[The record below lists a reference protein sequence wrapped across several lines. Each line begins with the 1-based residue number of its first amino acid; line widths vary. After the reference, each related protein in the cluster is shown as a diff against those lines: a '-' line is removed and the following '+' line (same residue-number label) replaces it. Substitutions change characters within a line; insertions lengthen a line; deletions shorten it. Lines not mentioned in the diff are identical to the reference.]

1 MTADLVPEPSDP
13 VPTKPMQIETELPVA
28 GPFDPAV
35 FAFLAQ
41 RRIAGVEVADERS
54 YQRSMDCSHGHA
66 LMRVWWD
73 GARVQMSA
81 TLEDVRDADTVITAA
96 RHLLSLDADPRL
108 PDAALADDPVLG
120 PSVRRRPGL
129 RVGGSVEPH
138 EMLLRAMI
146 GQQISE
152 AAARTALHRLAE
164 HAPATRLPAEGID
177 RFFPDAAVVAEH
189 GRTVLRGPG
198 RRIDSVVTSAERI
211 AGGDLDLR
219 QAATTADLAAMLL
232 PLPGIGPW
240 TVGYVAL
247 RWLGD
252 PDVFLPGDLAV
263 RAGLTRLAGAPAR
276 LSPAAVT
283 AMARAWAPWRSW
295 AVLHAWQAHLAPSAS

>member
-1 MTADLVPEPSDP
+1 MHPDVEPATVDT
-13 VPTKPMQIETELPVA
+13 VLPVA

-35 FAFLAQ
+35 FAFLAH
-41 RRIAGVEVADERS
+41 RRITGVEVADGTS
-54 YQRSMDCSHGHA
+54 YQRSMDCPHGHA
-66 LMRVWWD
+66 LMRVAWD
-73 GARVQMSA
+73 GARIRLSA
-81 TLEDVRDADTVITAA
+81 TLEDARDAATVTSAA
-96 RHLLSLDADPRL
+96 RTLLSLDADPRL
-108 PDAALADDPVLG
+108 PDAALAEDPVLG
-120 PSVRRRPGL
+120 ASVRRRPGL

-138 EMLLRAMI
+138 EMLMRAII

-164 HAPATRLPAEGID
+164 HAPPTRLPAPGID
-177 RFFPDAAVVAEH
+177 RFFPDAAVIAEH
-189 GRTVLRGPG
+189 GRAVLRGPG
-198 RRIDSVVTSAERI
+198 RRIDSVVGVAERI
-211 AGGDLDLR
+211 TGGRLDLR
-219 QAATTADLAAMLL
+219 RARTTAELGAMLL

-252 PDVFLPGDLAV
+252 PDVFLPGDVAV
-263 RAGLTRLAGAPAR
+263 RNGLTRLAGAPAR

-295 AVLHAWQAHLAPSAS
+295 AVLHAWRAHLAPPETPPARQ

>member
-1 MTADLVPEPSDP
+1 MTADVEP
-13 VPTKPMQIETELPVA
+13 VPGKPATLDTVLPAA
-28 GPFDPAV
+28 GPLDPAV
-35 FAFLAQ
+35 FAFLAHRQ
-41 RRIAGVEVADERS
+41 IAGVEVADERS
-54 YQRSMDCSHGHA
+54 YQRSMDCPHGHA
-66 LMRVWWD
+66 LMRVCWD
-73 GARVQMSA
+73 GAGIRLSA
-81 TLEDVRDADTVITAA
+81 TLEDARDTGTVTASA
-96 RHLLSLDADPRL
+96 RTLLSLDADPRL
-108 PDAALADDPVLG
+108 PDAALAGDPVLG

-138 EMLLRAMI
+138 EMLMRAMI

-152 AAARTALHRLAE
+152 VAARTALHRLAE
-164 HAPATRLPAEGID
+164 HAPATRLPAPGID
-177 RFFPDAAVVAEH
+177 RLFPDAAVVAEH
-189 GRTVLRGPG
+189 GRAVLRGPG
-198 RRIDSVVTSAERI
+198 RRIDSVVTTAERV

-219 QAATTADLAAMLL
+219 QADTAADLAAMLL

-263 RAGLTRLAGAPAR
+263 RAGLTRLAGATTR
-276 LSPAAVT
+276 LSPAVVS

-295 AVLHAWQAHLAPSAS
+295 AVLHAWQAHLAPPETPPARQ